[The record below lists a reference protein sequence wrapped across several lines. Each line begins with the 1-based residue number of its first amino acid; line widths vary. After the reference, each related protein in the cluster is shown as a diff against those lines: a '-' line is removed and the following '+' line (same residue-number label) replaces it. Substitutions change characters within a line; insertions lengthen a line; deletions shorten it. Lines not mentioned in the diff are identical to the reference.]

1 MKIKIDAGKWFDEH
15 EKELREDLR
24 ALVRIPS
31 ISVKTDDPKMPYGK
45 ACKEVLD
52 ACLALGARMGFM
64 PYNHENYCGT
74 VLWKGEVPEEI
85 GFFGH
90 ADVVP
95 AGEGWSYEPFEMTEL
110 PDGILVG
117 RGVSDNKGSF
127 LTALYA
133 LRCLK
138 ENGYKP
144 KHSMRF
150 FFGCSEETTME
161 DLEYYAAHYPQPV
174 FSLIAD
180 YRFPGTYGEKGLLE
194 VDAECRK
201 TSEVLRSFSAGVMS
215 NAVPAHAEAVI
226 FIKEHAEEITERFK
240 KLGAE
245 VMPLETE
252 MAADEMQEKAEDR
265 QEMQTEGRLL
275 RVSTDGI
282 PAHAAF
288 PEGSES
294 AEVKLADI
302 LLRSEVLDEGGRK
315 LMEAVTHFFRDYY
328 GAGLNI
334 AYEDK
339 ESGKLTHVGGI
350 ASYRDGIFRQ
360 NINIRYSVTADR
372 SDLVERLTKEMKL
385 HGFTVTGVRGSNP
398 CYVDPSLPP
407 IQKLAEIANRIL
419 GTDLKPIVIGG
430 GTYARKLKNAI
441 AYGMGM
447 PVRRMPFGKTRGGAH
462 QADEYA
468 EIGDFRKAFIIYI
481 EAIQALDEMI

>member
-1 MKIKIDAGKWFDEH
+1 MKMEMDAGAWFDAH
-15 EKELREDLR
+15 EAELRADIR
-24 ALVRIPS
+24 KLVRIPS
-31 ISVKTDDPKMPYGK
+31 VTEKTEDPEMPYGK
-45 ACKEVLD
+45 ACREVLD
-52 ACLALGARMGFM
+52 ACLKLGEGMGFT

-74 VLWKGEVPEEI
+74 VLWKGETAEEI

-95 AGEGWSYEPFEMTEL
+95 AGEGWTYEPFDMTEL
-110 PDGILVG
+110 PDGIIVG
-117 RGVSDNKGSF
+117 RGVADNKGSF

-138 ENGYKP
+138 ENGYQP

-161 DLEYYAAHYPQPV
+161 DLEYYAAHYPQPK

-194 VDAECRK
+194 IDTECHAE
-201 TSEVLRSFSAGVMS
+201 SQVLQSFSAGVMS
-215 NAVPAHAEAVI
+215 NAVPAHAEATLAV
-226 FIKEHAEEITERFK
+226 KENADGAEVRLK
-240 KLGAE
+240 ALGAE
-245 VMPLETE
+245 V
-252 MAADEMQEKAEDR
+252 
-265 QEMQTEGRLL
+265 L
-275 RVSTDGI
+275 RVCNLLKVSVDGI

-294 AEVKLADI
+294 AELKLAQI
-302 LLRSEVLDEGGRK
+302 LLQAEVLDAEGK
-315 LMEAVTHFFRDYY
+315 ALMEAVTAFFGDYY

-339 ESGKLTHVGGI
+339 ESGKTTHVGGV
-350 ASYRDGIFRQ
+350 ASYADGVFHQ
-360 NINIRYSVTADR
+360 NINIRYSVTADYEV
-372 SDLVERLTKEMKL
+372 LVSNLKKVLESRGFELT
-385 HGFTVTGVRGSNP
+385 HVRHSGP
-398 CYVDPSLPP
+398 CYVDPSLPV
-407 IQKLAEIANRIL
+407 IQELARIANNVL
-419 GTDLKPIVIGG
+419 GTDLKPVVIGG

-468 EIGDFRKAFIIYI
+468 EIEDFRKAFIIYV